1 MTDALSNV
9 IDIYGLVLNLHF
21 LLFAGMSIVVVPKF
35 SLGSFLNS
43 IIRYRITHLFI
54 VPPQAVLLC
63 KHPSVR
69 GLDFR
74 HVKYCMSGAAPLSG
88 ELLQM
93 LCEVFPN
100 AAIGQGYGLTETCA
114 TITMLPTTQK
124 IGTVGSSGQLIPGMR
139 AKVVK
144 EDGSLAREGEQGE
157 LVVTGPSMALQYMN
171 NKAATKETFV
181 DGWVR
186 TGDEVVIRNGD
197 LFVVDRLKEII
208 KVRGFQVAPAE
219 LEGHLLTHSDVA
231 DACVVSVLDDY
242 NGELPFAY
250 VVLSDI
256 AARRIAGNAKAAVET
271 KATIAKYVA
280 DAKVHYKH
288 LKGGVEFIDAIPK
301 NPSGKIL
308 RRVLRDKA
316 RKFMGNNSTET
327 HAKL

>member
-1 MTDALSNV
+1 
-9 IDIYGLVLNLHF
+9 
-21 LLFAGMSIVVVPKF
+21 
-35 SLGSFLNS
+35 
-43 IIRYRITHLFI
+43 
-54 VPPQAVLLC
+54 
-63 KHPSVR
+63 
-69 GLDFR
+69 
-74 HVKYCMSGAAPLSG
+74 
-88 ELLQM
+88 
-93 LCEVFPN
+93 
-100 AAIGQGYGLTETCA
+100 
-114 TITMLPTTQK
+114 MLPTTQK
-124 IGTVGSSGQLIPGMR
+124 IGTVGSSGQLLPGMR